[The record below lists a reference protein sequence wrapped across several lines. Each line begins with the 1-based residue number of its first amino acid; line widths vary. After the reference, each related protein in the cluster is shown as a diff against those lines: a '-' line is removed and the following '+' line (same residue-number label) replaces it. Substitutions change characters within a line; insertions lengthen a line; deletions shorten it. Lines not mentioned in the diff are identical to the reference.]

1 MSNLISS
8 VRRSF
13 GRTPLTVFHHPAYR
27 LPLIGLE
34 HSLGIEP
41 RRADFAVWVLE
52 EWKALRQE
60 QIRSSRPASYEEL
73 QAVHAP
79 DYLDSLS
86 DPRVLAPIFGVDPSD
101 IPVDEVLYTTWVA
114 CGGTVDAAK
123 EALSRA
129 SPVLNTLGGF
139 HHAAPTRGSGF
150 CPVNDVAVAIAALR
164 RDGFQERVVVLDLD
178 AHPPD
183 GTVECL
189 RDDSLAWIGSLSGS
203 NWGDFAGPVD
213 ETVLPVGC
221 KDGEYLAAL
230 EALLSRMPKCGLA
243 FVIAGGDVLAEDRY
257 GQLALTLEGARRRDA
272 RVCGALR
279 GKASVWLPG
288 GGYQPSAWQVLTG
301 TGLVLAG
308 RPAAQIQPGYD
319 PLSAQFGRISR
330 NIGTQLRSWDSLL
343 NQQDLDDTLA
353 RKPASSPAL
362 FGLYTRTGLEYV
374 LFRYGV
380 TSHVQRL
387 GYRNPRVELETE
399 EGGGR
404 IRLLADAQGQSH
416 LLLEVVLERRSLA
429 QHEVLFVNWLALRH
443 PLTHF
448 SASRPRLPGQDVPSL
463 GLAREIAELLALMAK
478 RLGLDGVAFQPSW
491 YHMAYAAR
499 YRGRFIDP
507 KRQGRFEALVRDL
520 KGVPLLAATSAVEEG
535 RVKLNGQPYRWEPDP
550 MVIWLNAPS
559 FDEAVASEERERSS
573 FTVESAASSSG

>member
-1 MSNLISS
+1 VRNLISS
-8 VRRSF
+8 VRRPF

-34 HSLGIEP
+34 HSLGIEA

-52 EWKALRQE
+52 EWKALRKE
-60 QIRSSRPASYEEL
+60 QIRSSRTVSYDEL
-73 QAVHAP
+73 QMVHTP

-86 DPRVLAPIFGVDPSD
+86 DPHVLARIFGVEPSD
-101 IPVDEVLYTTWVA
+101 IPVDEVLYTTRVA

-129 SPVLNTLGGF
+129 SPILNTLGGF
-139 HHAAPTRGSGF
+139 HHAAPARGSGF
-150 CPVNDVAVAIAALR
+150 CPVNDIAVAIAVVR
-164 RDGFQERVVVLDLD
+164 KNGFQERVVVLDLD

-189 RDDSLAWIGSLSGS
+189 RGDLQTWIGSLSGS
-203 NWGDFAGPVD
+203 HWGDFAGPVD

-221 KDGEYLAAL
+221 KDAEYLAAL
-230 EALLSRMPKCGLA
+230 ESLLSRMPVCGLA

-257 GQLALTLEGARRRDA
+257 GQLALTLDGARMRDA
-272 RVCGALR
+272 RVFSSLR

-288 GGYQPSAWQVLTG
+288 GGYQPRAWQVLTG

-308 RPAAQIQPGYD
+308 RPTAHIPPGYD
-319 PLSAQFGRISR
+319 PLSAEFGRIAR
-330 NIGTQLRSWDSLL
+330 TIDRPLRDWDSLL
-343 NQQDLDDTLA
+343 NHEDVDDTLA
-353 RKPASSPAL
+353 RKPASNPAL
-362 FGLYTRTGLEYV
+362 FGLYTRAGLEYA
-374 LFRYGV
+374 LFRYGLS
-380 TSHVQRL
+380 SHVQRL
-387 GYRNPRVELETE
+387 GYSNPRVELETE

-404 IRLLADAQGQSH
+404 IRLLGDAQGQSYV
-416 LLLEVVLERRSLA
+416 LVELVLERRSLA
-429 QHEVLFVNWLALRH
+429 QRDVLFVNWLALRH
-443 PLTHF
+443 PLTRF
-448 SASRPRLPGQDVPSL
+448 SSSRPRLPGQDVPGL
-463 GLAREIAELLALMAK
+463 GSAREVAELLALMAK

-499 YRGRFIDP
+499 YRARFVDP

-520 KGVPLLAATSAVEEG
+520 RGVPLLAATTAVEEG

-550 MVIWLNAPS
+550 MVIWLNAAP
-559 FDEAVASEERERSS
+559 FDEAIASDERERSS
-573 FTVESAASSSG
+573 FAIESGSSSGG